1 MNILV
6 IDIGGSHVKLHATGQ
21 PAPRRFESGRHL
33 TPESMV
39 EEVKRRTHDWPYEVV
54 SVGYPGL
61 VGPDGPEV
69 EPGNLGPGWVRF
81 DFAAAL
87 DRPTRVVNDAA
98 MQALGAYTGGRMLF
112 LGLGTGLGSA
122 LVTDRVVIPLELGS
136 LPYGRRRTVA
146 DHVGRGGLKQHG
158 EARWLETVVRV
169 VEHVRDALKADY
181 VVLGGGNAKH
191 LGKKLPPAVRLGNNL
206 TAFRGGYRLWG
217 IEDVPTM
224 KVNGAVQ
231 PTAAAVNA
239 WRVL

>member
-181 VVLGGGNAKH
+181 VVLGGGNAKRV
-191 LGKKLPPAVRLGNNL
+191 KPLPPHTR
-206 TAFRGGYRLWG
+206 RGGNEDAFAGGFRVWE
-217 IEDVPTM
+217 EDVDPHSY
-224 KVNGAVQ
+224 
-231 PTAAAVNA
+231 PPAAP
-239 WRVL
+239 WRVVR

>member
-1 MNILV
+1 VNVLV
-6 IDIGGSHVKLHATGQ
+6 IDIGGSHVKLLATGQ

-33 TPESMV
+33 TPQSLV
-39 EEVKRRTHDWPYEVV
+39 EEVRLRTHDWPFEAVA
-54 SVGYPGL
+54 VGYPGL

-81 DFAAAL
+81 DFAAAFE
-87 DRPTRVVNDAA
+87 RPTRVVNDAA

-146 DHVGRGGLKQHG
+146 DLVGKRGLKRRG
-158 EARWLETVVRV
+158 AAAWLATVVRV

-181 VVLGGGNAKH
+181 VVLGGGNAKRVQP
-191 LGKKLPPAVRLGNNL
+191 LPPHTR
-206 TAFRGGYRLWG
+206 RGGN
-217 IEDVPTM
+217 EDAFAGGFRVWEENVDPHSYPPD
-224 KVNGAVQ
+224 A
-231 PTAAAVNA
+231 P
-239 WRVL
+239 WRVVR